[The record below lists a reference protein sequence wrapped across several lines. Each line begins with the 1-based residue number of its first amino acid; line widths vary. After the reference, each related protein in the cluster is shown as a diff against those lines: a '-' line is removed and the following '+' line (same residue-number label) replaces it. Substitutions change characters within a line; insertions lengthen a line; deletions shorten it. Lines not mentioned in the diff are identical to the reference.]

1 MILDSKD
8 TKLYVNEFGELVSS
22 SKVRLCCE
30 TYNLVIMGFHQHNGK
45 KHIHYLLKLTELS
58 VMINLRASLQPK
70 RTFGCYLINPM
81 VMIYG
86 S

>member
-22 SKVRLCCE
+22 SKVKLCCE

-45 KHIHYLLKLTELS
+45 KHIHYLLKLTEL
-58 VMINLRASLQPK
+58 
-70 RTFGCYLINPM
+70 
-81 VMIYG
+81 
-86 S
+86 